1 MRPADNFEDTM
12 EKIMK
17 GLSNMGVQPSAGRGG
32 GQRRQAAARATA
44 ARTAAAA
51 TPGAATTDAAAAAA
65 AAAATASEPAGA
77 SGGKGAGSSGDG
89 GGEDALPPGGPA
101 LTSSPS
107 AAKPTRPSVTAAS
120 PSSTDNVSSDAFKSL
135 QLDLIARIAAASD
148 GNALKE
154 ALQALA
160 ADEPSLAFMR
170 G

>member
-51 TPGAATTDAAAAAA
+51 TTDAATTDAAAAA

-135 QLDLIARIAAASD
+135 QLDLIARIVAASD

>member
-44 ARTAAAA
+44 A
-51 TPGAATTDAAAAAA
+51 AAAA
-65 AAAATASEPAGA
+65 AAAATASESAGA

-89 GGEDALPPGGPA
+89 GGEDALPPGEPA

-135 QLDLIARIAAASD
+135 QLDLIARIVTASD
-148 GNALKE
+148 GNTLKE